1 LLSAFS
7 ITIAYRIVTS
17 LPESGLLEDTI
28 QGAWGEI
35 IARFPGDGNA
45 SLLGVMLE
53 LTVAALRR
61 GETPTV
67 VVQHSQYLADLHR
80 GSVSEPRPVLLAGAA

>member
-1 LLSAFS
+1 
-7 ITIAYRIVTS
+7 
-17 LPESGLLEDTI
+17 
-28 QGAWGEI
+28 
-35 IARFPGDGNA
+35 
-45 SLLGVMLE
+45 MLE

-67 VVQHSQYLADLHR
+67 VVQHSQYLADFHR